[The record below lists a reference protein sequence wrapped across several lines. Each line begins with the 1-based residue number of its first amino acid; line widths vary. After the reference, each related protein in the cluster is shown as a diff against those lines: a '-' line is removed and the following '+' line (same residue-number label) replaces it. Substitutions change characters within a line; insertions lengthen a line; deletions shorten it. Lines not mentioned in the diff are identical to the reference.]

1 MTERL
6 RARFYR
12 VTAITAIACATA
24 FGAAATVGVPSAA
37 ATVAQF
43 GSKGEGAG
51 QFFEPSGVAVFQQT
65 GDVYLADTNNARLD
79 KFGPE
84 GAFLFAVGWGV
95 LNGEDRLEVC
105 SSECR
110 AGIPG
115 AGAGQFSGPD
125 GVAVDNNPASES
137 YGDVYVVDSQ
147 NHRVQKFD
155 STGHFLLT
163 FGKEVNTSSHGDV
176 CTAAESESCGA
187 GTEGTGPGEFLF
199 AAGGIAVD
207 NNGTVY
213 VGSFGR
219 VEEFTQAG
227 QYVSEFAVSEG
238 GLVRS
243 LAVNASHEIYV
254 IDLNEN
260 VVGVH
265 HYDPF
270 GTELGSPID
279 TAGSPQYLTLG
290 PHDELFIDDGQDEGR
305 EQPHLLEYD
314 STGTEL
320 ASFDI
325 GTEGGSRGIA
335 YGDAVERVYVL
346 NDEAVRLVALPAP
359 GPLIA
364 PGSEAVT
371 DAKPGSAT
379 VTAGIDAEGSAV
391 TYHFDY
397 GETASYGRTT
407 ASEPLSE
414 EPSLFAVV
422 PAPAELTSL
431 QPSTTYHFRVVAEDA
446 HGRITVGPDATFTTP
461 PPALINGESATQI
474 TPESARL
481 EADIDPFGVE
491 THYRFDYGPDT
502 SYGHSAPEPEGSTGP
517 SEGSASHSVI
527 VEQLEPGRTY
537 HYRVVTH
544 SDAFGTAF
552 GPDRTF
558 STPARAGALALADG
572 RAWELVSP
580 PNKNGAV
587 LEAMSEEGGL
597 IEASE
602 SGDGLAY
609 IALEPAGA
617 EAQGEGSQ
625 SIADTQLLAKRVAP
639 GSWRTQDITTPH
651 EQPTGFIPGIRAEYM
666 FFSGDLASGLVE
678 PFGATPLSAQT
689 TERTPYLRE
698 ATGGYTPLV
707 TASNVPSGTRFGGT
721 VQLVGA
727 TPDLGEAVVSSP
739 AALTSG
745 VSAPEESQLEN
756 LYLWSRSTHELQL
769 VSWLPPTSEAPQ
781 EAPAASAE
789 DTARLGYKDKIVRHA
804 VSQDG
809 TRLIYEASRVNG
821 ENAHLFMRDMRTQK
835 SVELDL
841 GESGAPGPG
850 ANVRFQDASADGSVV
865 FFTDSERLTADATG
879 VLNPVLPKSDLYE
892 CEMQE
897 RPSGLHCAL
906 RNLTVPLNAAEPS
919 EVLGNIVGTDESGT
933 HVYYVANGKLTP
945 DAVQGDC
952 PPDAGPGGSFDG
964 NSSCNLYV
972 YDAATNETRL
982 VAVISGRDFPD
993 WGGNAA
999 NLSELPARVSP
1010 NGNFLAFMSQ
1020 RSLTGYDNRDAQSS
1034 KPDEEVYEY
1043 DLQTRR
1049 VTCASCDPTGA
1060 RPRGV
1065 FDNGSFPGMLID
1077 RPRFWYQ
1084 QWLAATVPG
1093 WTREQLEVAPY
1104 QSRYLSSN
1112 GRLFFNGSDA
1122 LVPQDTN
1129 GQFDV
1134 YEYEPEGT
1142 GGCGAG
1148 AGCLA
1153 LMSSGQ
1159 ASTDSVFLDA
1169 SNEGDDVFFL
1179 TTAKLSA
1186 SDVDAALDVYDAHV
1200 CSPGAPCPA
1209 PSGTSGAVPCDELSS
1224 CRPAGAPAASAPA
1237 PPTLGKGNVTP
1248 ANPTVVKKRL
1258 TRAQLLAR
1266 ALRSC
1271 KKKRNVKHRK
1281 ACIRRA
1287 KRRYGAKHATRHK
1300 PRRKR

>member
-1 MTERL
+1 MTERPG
-6 RARFYR
+6 ARLYR
-12 VTAITAIACATA
+12 GMAITAVGCVTA
-24 FGAAATVGVPSAA
+24 FGAASTFGVPSAA

-43 GSKGEGAG
+43 GSKGAGAG
-51 QFFEPSGVAVFQQT
+51 QFFEPSGVAAFQQT
-65 GDVYLADTNNARLD
+65 GDVYLADTNNGRLD

-95 LNGEDRLEVC
+95 RDGEDQLEVC

-110 AGIPG
+110 AGISG

-137 YGDVYVVDSQ
+137 YGDVYAVDSQ

-199 AAGGIAVD
+199 AGGGIAVD
-207 NNGTVY
+207 NNATVY
-213 VGSFGR
+213 VGSWGR
-219 VEEFTQAG
+219 VEEFTESG
-227 QYVSEFAVSEG
+227 EYVSEFAVSEG

-243 LAVNASHEIYV
+243 LAVNSSHEIYV
-254 IDLNEN
+254 IDINEN

-265 HYDPF
+265 HYGLF

-290 PHDELFIDDGQDEGR
+290 PHDELFIDDGPDEGR

-314 STGTEL
+314 STGAEL

-346 NDEAVRLVALPAP
+346 NDEAVRLVALPPP

-371 DAKPGSAT
+371 HAKPGSAT

-397 GETASYGRTT
+397 GETASYGRAT
-407 ASEPLSE
+407 ASQPLNE
-414 EPSLFAVV
+414 EPGLFAVV
-422 PAPAELTSL
+422 AAPAELTSL
-431 QPSTTYHFRVVAEDA
+431 LPSTTYHFRVVAEDA
-446 HGRITVGPDATFTTP
+446 HGHITVGPDATFTTP
-461 PPALINGESATQI
+461 LPALISGESATQV

-481 EADIDPFGVE
+481 EADINPFGVE
-491 THYRFDYGPDT
+491 THYRFEYGLDT
-502 SYGHSAPEPEGSTGP
+502 SYGHSAPEPEGSTGAG
-517 SEGSASHSVI
+517 EGSASHGVV
-527 VEQLEPGRTY
+527 VEHLEPGMTY

-544 SDAFGTAF
+544 SDAFGTTS

-558 STPARAGALALADG
+558 TTPPRADVLALADG
-572 RAWELVSP
+572 RAWEMVSP

-597 IEASE
+597 IQASE
-602 SGDGLAY
+602 SGEGLAY
-609 IALEPAGA
+609 ISLEPAGA
-617 EAQGEGSQ
+617 EAPGEGSQ

-651 EQPTGFIPGIRAEYM
+651 EQPTGFKPANRAEYM
-666 FFSGDLASGLVE
+666 FFSGDLASALVE
-678 PFGATPLSAQT
+678 PFGATPLSPQT

-698 ATGGYTPLV
+698 TTGGYTPLL
-707 TASNVPSGTRFGGT
+707 TASNVPSGTRFGGS
-721 VQLVGA
+721 VQLVGGA
-727 TPDLGEAVVSSP
+727 PELSEAVISSP
-739 AALTSG
+739 AALTPG
-745 VSAPEESQLEN
+745 VSPPEESQLEN
-756 LYLWSRSTHELQL
+756 LYLWSRSTHQLQL
-769 VSWLPPTSEAPQ
+769 VSWLSPTSEAPR
-781 EAPAASAE
+781 EAPAVSVE
-789 DTARLGYKDKIVRHA
+789 DTAHLGYKDKVVRHA

-809 TRLIYEASRVNG
+809 TRLIYEASRLNG
-821 ENAHLFMRDMRTQK
+821 ESAHLFMRDLSTQR

-841 GESGAPGPG
+841 SESGSPGPG
-850 ANVRFQDASADGSVV
+850 ANVRFQDASADGRVV

-879 VLNPVLPKSDLYE
+879 VLDPVLPKSDLYE
-892 CEMQE
+892 CEMQQL
-897 RPSGLHCAL
+897 PSGLHCAL

-919 EVLGNIVGTDESGT
+919 EVLGNIVGTDEGGT
-933 HVYYVANGKLTP
+933 DVYYVANGKLTP
-945 DAVQGDC
+945 DAVHGDC
-952 PPDAGPGGSFDG
+952 PPDANPGEVPET
-964 NSSCNLYV
+964 NTVCNLYAF
-972 YDAATNETRL
+972 DAATDQTRL
-982 VAVISGRDFPD
+982 VAVISGQDFPD

-999 NLSELPARVSP
+999 NLSELTARVSP
-1010 NGNFLAFMSQ
+1010 NGRFLAFMSQ
-1020 RSLTGYDNRDAQSS
+1020 RSLTGYDNRDAQSGE
-1034 KPDEEVYEY
+1034 PDEEVYEY
-1043 DLQTRR
+1043 DLQANRL
-1049 VTCASCDPTGA
+1049 TCASCDPTGA
-1060 RPRGV
+1060 RPTGV
-1065 FDNGSFPGMLID
+1065 FDPGTFPGMLID
-1077 RPRFWYQ
+1077 RARFWRQ
-1084 QWLAATVPG
+1084 QWLAAAIPG

-1112 GRLFFNGSDA
+1112 GRLFFNGSDG
-1122 LVPQDTN
+1122 LVPQDVN

-1142 GGCGAG
+1142 AGCGAG
-1148 AGCLA
+1148 AGCVA

-1159 ASTDSVFLDA
+1159 AGTDSAFLDA
-1169 SNEGDDVFFL
+1169 SSDGEDLFFL

-1186 SDVDAALDVYDAHV
+1186 SDTDPALDVYDAHV

-1209 PSGTSGAVPCDELSS
+1209 PSVTPAVACDELSS
-1224 CRPAGAPAASAPA
+1224 CRPASAPA
-1237 PPTLGKGNVTP
+1237 VSLPTPPTLGSGNVAP
-1248 ANPTVVKKRL
+1248 AAPTVAKKRL
-1258 TRAQLLAR
+1258 TRAQLLAK
-1266 ALRSC
+1266 ALRQC
-1271 KKKRNVKHRK
+1271 KKKRNGKRRR
-1281 ACIRRA
+1281 ACIARA
-1287 KRRYGAKHATRHK
+1287 KRRYGAKHATRHRS
-1300 PRRKR
+1300 RRKR